1 LQTLEVKTRVM
12 SSLGLFEWWAI
23 CISSSIAFLTL
34 ASIYIYVDSKG
45 KEKKRSH
52 AKTLVTFPRDFIF
65 VWVLF
70 GLLALYI
77 VSIDIG
83 SAILFAA
90 GNIFTEMVL
99 VLYTVKNR
107 TRTEKP

>member
-1 LQTLEVKTRVM
+1 M
-12 SSLGLFEWWAI
+12 ISSLGLFEWWAI

-34 ASIYIYVDSKG
+34 ASVYIYVDSKK
-45 KEKKRSH
+45 KEKNRSH
-52 AKTLVTFPRDFIF
+52 TKTDLVALPRDFVF

-90 GNIFTEMVL
+90 GNIFTEIVL
-99 VLYTVKNR
+99 IVYTVKNK
-107 TRTEKP
+107 TRSEKTQ

>member
-1 LQTLEVKTRVM
+1 MM
-12 SSLGLFEWWAI
+12 SSLELFEWWAI

-34 ASIYIYVDSKG
+34 ASIYIYVDSKR
-45 KEKKRSH
+45 K
-52 AKTLVTFPRDFIF
+52 AKNTNHTKTHLVTLPRDFVF

-77 VSIDIG
+77 VSIHIG

-90 GNIFTEMVL
+90 GNIFTEVL
-99 VLYTVKNR
+99 LIAYTVKNR
-107 TRTEKP
+107 TRSERTQ